1 VENKVLTAPKH
12 STGVTITTNSALK
25 RDYYHLWPKRVK
37 DVMVISYEFSEG
49 AFNIEEQSIIEKAMQ
64 DLARQVK
71 VVRFVHKSSSA
82 PRKNR
87 NYLRF
92 TADVIHRDAFV
103 SADDIDCWS
112 HVGWQRTGHNVINLG
127 QDFCVAI
134 TGIVCLAPTLAH
146 PRDVAHWHTGSRWD
160 RDDYVTIVWENIVP
174 GREYNFRKRTHED
187 TLLGFPYYFD

>member
-1 VENKVLTAPKH
+1 
-12 STGVTITTNSALK
+12 
-25 RDYYHLWPKRVK
+25 
-37 DVMVISYEFSEG
+37 
-49 AFNIEEQSIIEKAMQ
+49 
-64 DLARQVK
+64 
-71 VVRFVHKSSSA
+71 
-82 PRKNR
+82 
-87 NYLRF
+87 
-92 TADVIHRDAFV
+92 V